1 MIEKAGEL
9 IKQGK
14 IVIFPT
20 ETVYGIG
27 TNGLDENAVRKLY
40 EVKKRP
46 LNKPISLLVSNME
59 MVNLIAKD
67 ITETEYKIMKNFFP
81 GPLTIILKKK
91 KNVPDIVTAGQDTVG
106 VRMPRGDV
114 ARKLVELSGVPI
126 AAPSANISGE
136 PSGTNLQEIMKH
148 FEGKVDYCIDGGNSE
163 LGLASTIVQVIDDKP
178 MILRQGSITLE
189 QINKILKE
197 WNLKFNTKT
206 GEISCNENK
215 ITINGKELELL
226 ETLLINKN
234 QIMDRETLANKI
246 WGYDSEA
253 EYNNVEVYISF
264 LRKKLRL
271 LKANIKIKAIRG
283 IGYKME
289 VEND

>member
-27 TNGLDENAVRKLY
+27 TNGLDEKAVKKLY
-40 EVKKRP
+40 EVKQRP
-46 LNKPISLLVSNME
+46 LNKPISLLVANME

-91 KNVPDIVTAGQDTVG
+91 DIVPDILTAGQDTVG
-106 VRMPRGDV
+106 VRMPRGEV
-114 ARKLVELSGVPI
+114 ARKLIEFAGVPI

-148 FEGKVDYCIDGGNSE
+148 FEGKVDYWIDGGNSE
-163 LGLASTIVQVIDDKP
+163 LGLASTIVQVIDEKP
-178 MILRQGSITLE
+178 KILRQGSITLE
-189 QINKILKE
+189 QIESIL
-197 WNLKFNTKT
+197 N
-206 GEISCNENK
+206 S
-215 ITINGKELELL
+215 
-226 ETLLINKN
+226 
-234 QIMDRETLANKI
+234 
-246 WGYDSEA
+246 
-253 EYNNVEVYISF
+253 
-264 LRKKLRL
+264 
-271 LKANIKIKAIRG
+271 
-283 IGYKME
+283 
-289 VEND
+289 